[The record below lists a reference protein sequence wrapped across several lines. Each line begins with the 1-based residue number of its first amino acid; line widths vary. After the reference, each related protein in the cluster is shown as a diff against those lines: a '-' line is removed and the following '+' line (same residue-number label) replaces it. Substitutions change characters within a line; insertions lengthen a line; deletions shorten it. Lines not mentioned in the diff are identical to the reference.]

1 MVSFAKHEGGV
12 DVNVSR
18 RGIDR
23 TESAAGTG
31 VLVCSQATLAPHPP
45 KRSPAVSSHTPTIRQ
60 PSEPSLRLLF
70 Q

>member
-31 VLVCSQATLAPHPP
+31 VLVCSHPPHP
-45 KRSPAVSSHTPTIRQ
+45 RDA
-60 PSEPSLRLLF
+60 LLLLF
-70 Q
+70 LYLTNSLLSCISRREDWY